1 MTHERKAELRW
12 IANQWIGTGATV
24 SATSAGLVFRELLD
38 ALDADHPH
46 TAALRALVEA
56 HKEWDDLDGQL
67 CGGTNDRALLDAV
80 DAAYNR
86 MDAAYEQARALLG
99 GAR

>member
-1 MTHERKAELRW
+1 MTPEQQKHARDLVARD
-12 IANQWIGTGATV
+12 GGFDPV
-24 SATSAGLVFRELLD
+24 SRHLQL
-38 ALDADHPH
+38 ALDHIDAES
-46 TAALRALVEA
+46 AALRALVEA

-86 MDAAYEQARALLG
+86 MYAAYEQARALLG